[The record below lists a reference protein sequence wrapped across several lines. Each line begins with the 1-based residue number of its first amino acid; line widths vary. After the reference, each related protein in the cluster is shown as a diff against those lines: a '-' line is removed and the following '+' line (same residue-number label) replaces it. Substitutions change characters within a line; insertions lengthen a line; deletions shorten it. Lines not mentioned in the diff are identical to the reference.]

1 MQAPAEP
8 PTRRAR
14 AAIAVRGMAE
24 GMLVQRIV
32 VRPCDVVFVK
42 GIVEA
47 SEGLAA
53 MFAEHGGELQVAA
66 PLDRA
71 EDLAELID
79 DLARELG
86 ARVEPRRTAH
96 GRA

>member
-1 MQAPAEP
+1 
-8 PTRRAR
+8 
-14 AAIAVRGMAE
+14 MAE
-24 GMLVQRIV
+24 GMLVQRLV
-32 VRPCDVVFVK
+32 VQPRDVVFVK

-71 EDLAELID
+71 DDLAELID
-79 DLARELG
+79 DLVRELG
-86 ARVEPRRTAH
+86 ASVEPHGAAH
-96 GRA
+96 GSA